1 MRLMNRFFSLFL
13 ILLLIGCAKG
23 GPLTPTDT
31 FMKIR
36 EAADRND
43 RETILNNLSSESLA
57 KIDEFIRLSAKLN
70 NTQLKAIAHS
80 ENIPAEKIKSMKPA
94 ECTALYF
101 SRNRYGNSLADIF
114 NEEIVAVDVE
124 GASAV
129 IKTSGG
135 FELDFV
141 REGPYWKFDLS
152 RL

>member
-1 MRLMNRFFSLFL
+1 MRIVFRIIPVIFMLL
-13 ILLLIGCAKG
+13 ILCCARG
-23 GPLTPTDT
+23 GPLTPSDT
-31 FMKIR
+31 FMVIR
-36 EAADRND
+36 DAADRND
-43 RETILNNLSSESLA
+43 REVILKNLSSESLE
-57 KIDEFIRLSAKLN
+57 KINEFIRLSAKLSD
-70 NTQLKAIAHS
+70 TQLRAIAHS
-80 ENIPAEKIKSMKPA
+80 ENIPAEKIKSMKPS

-114 NEEIVAVDVE
+114 NEEIVAVDVD
-124 GASAV
+124 GSSAI